1 MSPSTEY
8 RERYFDFTWDAMVW
22 NGETYG
28 YPISVESLGLI
39 YNKDIVQTAPESF
52 EALAE
57 LDAELSEEG
66 KKAILFDYGEPYYG
80 WPLLAANGG
89 YPYKRTAEG
98 YDVGDIGV
106 NNAGAVEGAQRLR
119 ELIDSGV
126 LPEGTDYNVMAS
138 RFNRGEVATMISG
151 PWAWSNLE
159 KSGIDFGVAPLPKV
173 GEKRAKPLFGVTA
186 AMINAASPND
196 FLATEFLEGYLLD
209 EEGLRTFNSDGSLGA
224 VAHRAYQAELGENPN
239 IAATL
244 ANAEI
249 GDPMPNIP
257 EMGAFWSAME
267 PALVVSLLWLV
278 VAFHLRGQWMFA
290 LLFLVLGASL
300 AVVFGKRELMSHRYV
315 FPALA
320 GMGVFVIF
328 PLLYTVGIS
337 FSNYSSSNLLSEERV
352 RAQFLERTYQAE
364 GSAFDFRLY
373 REGERV
379 RLYLEAQG
387 EETSIGASRL
397 ISEPLVDSESGG
409 SLAVHPAQ
417 SPPAGEVL
425 GMREVIAERE
435 RLQRL
440 VLTTPEGVELR
451 MAGLRHFAPILPRY
465 TENPDGSLTDL
476 RDGTRLTPDREHG
489 FFVDGEGER
498 LTPGWPV
505 AVGLDNY
512 ARVLL
517 DPDVR
522 GPFLAIFVW
531 TFVFAGLT
539 VLFTLAVGF
548 VLASL
553 LQWEQLRGKAV
564 YRTLLILP
572 YAVPAF
578 ISILIFKGMFN
589 QSYGEIN
596 LILEG
601 LFGIR
606 PNWFTDPAMARTML
620 LIVNTWLGYPYML
633 LLCMGL
639 LQSVPR
645 DLYEASAVDGGG
657 PLTNMFR
664 ITLPLIIKPLTPL
677 LIAAFAFNFNNFVL
691 ITLLTGGSPDILGA
705 STPAGTTDLL
715 VSYTYRI
722 AFQDAGQDFGLAAAI
737 ATLIFLLVMGLSLL
751 NLRLS
756 RVEV

>member
-1 MSPSTEY
+1 MFTTNASRGLPRHRS
-8 RERYFDFTWDAMVW
+8 RSLAERYRRW
-22 NGETYG
+22 
-28 YPISVESLGLI
+28 ISR
-39 YNKDIVQTAPESF
+39 
-52 EALAE
+52 AL
-57 LDAELSEEG
+57 
-66 KKAILFDYGEPYYG
+66 
-80 WPLLAANGG
+80 
-89 YPYKRTAEG
+89 
-98 YDVGDIGV
+98 
-106 NNAGAVEGAQRLR
+106 
-119 ELIDSGV
+119 
-126 LPEGTDYNVMAS
+126 
-138 RFNRGEVATMISG
+138 VA
-151 PWAWSNLE
+151 
-159 KSGIDFGVAPLPKV
+159 
-173 GEKRAKPLFGVTA
+173 
-186 AMINAASPND
+186 
-196 FLATEFLEGYLLD
+196 
-209 EEGLRTFNSDGSLGA
+209 
-224 VAHRAYQAELGENPN
+224 
-239 IAATL
+239 
-244 ANAEI
+244 
-249 GDPMPNIP
+249 
-257 EMGAFWSAME
+257 
-267 PALVVSLLWLV
+267 ALVVSLLWLV

-300 AVVFGKRELMSHRYV
+300 AVVFGRRELMSHRYV

-379 RLYLEAQG
+379 WLYLEAQG

>member
-1 MSPSTEY
+1 MFTTNASRGLPRHRS
-8 RERYFDFTWDAMVW
+8 RSLAERYRRW
-22 NGETYG
+22 
-28 YPISVESLGLI
+28 ISR
-39 YNKDIVQTAPESF
+39 
-52 EALAE
+52 AL
-57 LDAELSEEG
+57 
-66 KKAILFDYGEPYYG
+66 
-80 WPLLAANGG
+80 
-89 YPYKRTAEG
+89 
-98 YDVGDIGV
+98 
-106 NNAGAVEGAQRLR
+106 
-119 ELIDSGV
+119 
-126 LPEGTDYNVMAS
+126 
-138 RFNRGEVATMISG
+138 VA
-151 PWAWSNLE
+151 
-159 KSGIDFGVAPLPKV
+159 
-173 GEKRAKPLFGVTA
+173 
-186 AMINAASPND
+186 
-196 FLATEFLEGYLLD
+196 
-209 EEGLRTFNSDGSLGA
+209 
-224 VAHRAYQAELGENPN
+224 
-239 IAATL
+239 
-244 ANAEI
+244 
-249 GDPMPNIP
+249 
-257 EMGAFWSAME
+257 
-267 PALVVSLLWLV
+267 ALVVSLLWLV

-440 VLTTPEGVELR
+440 VLTTPEGIELR

>member
-1 MSPSTEY
+1 MFTTNASRGLPRHRS
-8 RERYFDFTWDAMVW
+8 RSLAERYRRW
-22 NGETYG
+22 
-28 YPISVESLGLI
+28 ISR
-39 YNKDIVQTAPESF
+39 
-52 EALAE
+52 AL
-57 LDAELSEEG
+57 
-66 KKAILFDYGEPYYG
+66 
-80 WPLLAANGG
+80 
-89 YPYKRTAEG
+89 
-98 YDVGDIGV
+98 
-106 NNAGAVEGAQRLR
+106 
-119 ELIDSGV
+119 
-126 LPEGTDYNVMAS
+126 
-138 RFNRGEVATMISG
+138 VA
-151 PWAWSNLE
+151 
-159 KSGIDFGVAPLPKV
+159 
-173 GEKRAKPLFGVTA
+173 
-186 AMINAASPND
+186 
-196 FLATEFLEGYLLD
+196 
-209 EEGLRTFNSDGSLGA
+209 
-224 VAHRAYQAELGENPN
+224 
-239 IAATL
+239 
-244 ANAEI
+244 
-249 GDPMPNIP
+249 
-257 EMGAFWSAME
+257 
-267 PALVVSLLWLV
+267 ALVVSLLWLV

-425 GMREVIAERE
+425 GMREVSAARE

>member
-1 MSPSTEY
+1 MFTTNASRGLPRHRS
-8 RERYFDFTWDAMVW
+8 RSLAERYRRW
-22 NGETYG
+22 
-28 YPISVESLGLI
+28 ISR
-39 YNKDIVQTAPESF
+39 
-52 EALAE
+52 AL
-57 LDAELSEEG
+57 
-66 KKAILFDYGEPYYG
+66 
-80 WPLLAANGG
+80 
-89 YPYKRTAEG
+89 
-98 YDVGDIGV
+98 
-106 NNAGAVEGAQRLR
+106 
-119 ELIDSGV
+119 
-126 LPEGTDYNVMAS
+126 
-138 RFNRGEVATMISG
+138 VA
-151 PWAWSNLE
+151 
-159 KSGIDFGVAPLPKV
+159 
-173 GEKRAKPLFGVTA
+173 
-186 AMINAASPND
+186 
-196 FLATEFLEGYLLD
+196 
-209 EEGLRTFNSDGSLGA
+209 
-224 VAHRAYQAELGENPN
+224 
-239 IAATL
+239 
-244 ANAEI
+244 
-249 GDPMPNIP
+249 
-257 EMGAFWSAME
+257 
-267 PALVVSLLWLV
+267 ALVVSLLWLV

-387 EETSIGASRL
+387 EETSIWAARL